1 MGICALL
8 NLIITQKNINLTKK
22 VRLRPSVAHRGVFS
36 NLGIAGDEYTT
47 LIISQN
53 LETPNLNKR
62 KRGSGWFPNKS
73 GQPI

>member
-1 MGICALL
+1 MR
-8 NLIITQKNINLTKK
+8 KH
-22 VRLRPSVAHRGVFS
+22 PSVAHGGVFS

-53 LETPNLNKR
+53 IETPNLNKR